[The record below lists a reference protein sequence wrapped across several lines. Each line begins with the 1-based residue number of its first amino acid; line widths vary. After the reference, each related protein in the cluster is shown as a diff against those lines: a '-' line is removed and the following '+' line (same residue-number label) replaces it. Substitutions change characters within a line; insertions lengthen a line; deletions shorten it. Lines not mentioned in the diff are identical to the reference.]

1 MTKGSCL
8 LFLGPELGEKQDA
21 IDEIRQRLGNTREET
36 SFYASETT
44 VSEMVSFLQN
54 GSLFADTRL
63 VFIKNTELIKKK
75 DETDLL
81 SSYMKKPQDNTTLIL
96 MSDTTSLAKALETAV
111 PSTGKKVFWEMFDN
125 RKREWLT
132 TFFKR
137 AGFTIRADGI
147 ETILELVENNTSA
160 LRQECMRLMQ
170 FLSKNK
176 PIGAED
182 IEKWLSHTREE
193 SAFTLFSRIA
203 AGDFPKSLETL
214 HTLLLAKEA
223 PIAIFAGLTWCF
235 KRLRDYTAII
245 ETGNLSD
252 LEFRKAG
259 FASPK
264 MRKDYESAF
273 RRYGTRAAD
282 LCLALTAEFDMRI
295 RQGGSDLETLLMD
308 LYLYKICFQSY
319 L

>member
-1 MTKGSCL
+1 MAKGSSL

-21 IDEIRQRLGNTREET
+21 IDEIRQRLGKGREET
-36 SFYASETT
+36 SFYAGETAIA
-44 VSEMVSFLQN
+44 EMVAFLQN

-63 VFIKNTELIKKK
+63 VFIKNAELIKKK
-75 DETDLL
+75 DELDLL
-81 SSYMKKPQDNTTLIL
+81 GAYMKNPQDNTTLIL
-96 MSDTTSLAKALETAV
+96 VSDTTSLARALEAAA
-111 PSTGKKVFWEMFDN
+111 PAGKKVFWEMFDN
-125 RKREWLT
+125 RKQEWLT

-160 LRQECMRLMQ
+160 LRQECERLMR

-176 PIGAED
+176 PVGTED

-203 AGDFPKSLETL
+203 ARDFSKSLEIL
-214 HTLLLAKEA
+214 HTLLLAKES

-235 KRLRDYTAII
+235 KRLRDYTAVV
-245 ETGNLSD
+245 EAGNLSD

-273 RRYGTRAAD
+273 RRYGAGGAE

-295 RQGGSDLETLLMD
+295 RQGGADLETLVMD

-319 L
+319 S